1 MKELINSEY
10 RFSRRVNDEKLVYL
24 TLYVNYDTRTYDFMQ
39 DNEEGIMISN
49 NDTNVEYNE
58 AYLQLG
64 LEILDF
70 VKKELKMF

>member
-10 RFSRRVNDEKLVYL
+10 RFSKRVNDEKLVYL

-49 NDTNVEYNE
+49 NDTSVEYNE

-70 VKKELKMF
+70 VKKELKLF